1 MIRGIQWPRRK
12 RAAEIKVKV
21 NPAVAPVVVVANLR
35 IKEEDIMDIKDS
47 MDNMDSKDSTVTK
60 EVQIEAE
67 GVAEHPIHLA
77 VRMQMQIQIQKPITQ
92 PWHFPT

>member
-47 MDNMDSKDSTVTK
+47 MDNMDSTVTK

-77 VRMQMQIQIQKPITQ
+77 VRMQMQMQIQIQKPITQ